1 MYVPISYVR
10 RIIPATETAFMLPS
24 VNPGTTFDPTFST
37 DNQIFTNGNLTVEE
51 GPVDAWRN
59 FRTVAT
65 ISGKK
70 YWSVRID
77 AFTFASAI
85 GIQDSSVPT
94 NNALAFTVGASVL
107 ASNLST
113 YFTNATDSGFSL
125 GPSYGAGDRIDVAID
140 TGLPAIWF
148 RLNGGNW
155 NNSGAADPAT
165 GTGGWPTTGTSMT
178 TLYAAVAHDVAKSTA
193 QFASGSWTNPAPS
206 GFTQIDA

>member
-1 MYVPISYVR
+1 
-10 RIIPATETAFMLPS
+10 MLPS

-37 DNQIFTNGNLTVEE
+37 NNQTFTNGNLTVEE
-51 GPVDAWRN
+51 GPADAWRN
-59 FRTVAT
+59 FRTIAT

-70 YWSVRID
+70 YWSNQVD
-77 AFTFASAI
+77 AVTFAFRF
-85 GIQDSSVPT
+85 GISDSSVST
-94 NNALAFTVGASVL
+94 DNALAFTVGASVVINSTP
-107 ASNLST
+107 AT

-125 GPSYGAGDRIDVAID
+125 GAAIVAGDRVDIAID

-148 RLNGGNW
+148 RLNNGNW